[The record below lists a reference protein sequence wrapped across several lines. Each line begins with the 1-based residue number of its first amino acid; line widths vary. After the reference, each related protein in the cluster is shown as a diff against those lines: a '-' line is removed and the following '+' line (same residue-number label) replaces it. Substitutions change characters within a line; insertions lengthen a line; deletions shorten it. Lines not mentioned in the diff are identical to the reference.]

1 MLAKLD
7 LLLNGP
13 SVAARD
19 VANAVAT
26 PDAADPALLRHHLT
40 PAPHRPGRGS
50 IIPWLDASPRLAR
63 GGSEAEDAPDCAPVA
78 RRATVAGCCHRVA

>member
-19 VANAVAT
+19 VANWLTA
-26 PDAADPALLRHHLT
+26 PDAADPRPHVA
-40 PAPHRPGRGS
+40 PAPPRLGRSS
-50 IIPWLDASPRLAR
+50 IIPLLGTSPHLAR
-63 GGSEAEDAPDCAPVA
+63 DESEIEDAPELAPVA
-78 RRATVAGCCHRVA
+78 RRATAVGGVCAPHS